1 MLRVLF
7 LSLFTS
13 VTIFAYIPK
22 YIWNLGIAQD
32 CDVTPFKHTFPR
44 EYQTD
49 PPLLSVNSMS
59 YIKKVREGD
68 VIWIQSS
75 QLSRF
80 VKFVLPRIKHRFT
93 LVMSDGDQ
101 SFPSSHVRVTDIGK
115 FLEDPRLIAVF
126 AQNVDGTASHRKIK
140 ALPIGMDFHSM
151 AKTAGAFAEPSYS
164 ALEQEAIMDD
174 ILSTLAPTSERKKS
188 ALIDFHLT
196 DRRDLSINGKESR
209 SYVANQVSSCVE
221 KLSYMLP
228 RHTLWRMKGQ
238 YAFSISP
245 HGNGLDCHRTWE
257 DLVLGCIVIV
267 KTSSLDPLYEG
278 LPVVIVTDWSEVT
291 TENLDKWLLKYG
303 DAFTNQKYRKRLM
316 HDYWI
321 ERLRAAFYAQND

>member
-13 VTIFAYIPK
+13 VSIFGHIPK

-32 CDVTPFKHTFPR
+32 CDVTPFKHAFPR

-49 PPLLSVNSMS
+49 PPLLSVNPMS
-59 YIKKVREGD
+59 YIKRVKEGD

-93 LVMSDGDQ
+93 LIMSDGDQ
-101 SFPSSHVRVTDIGK
+101 SFPSSHVRVIDVGK
-115 FLEDPRLIAVF
+115 FLEDSRLIAVF
-126 AQNVDGTASHRKIK
+126 AQNIDDTASHRKIK
-140 ALPIGMDFHSM
+140 ALPIGIDFHSM
-151 AKTAGAFAEPSYS
+151 AKAGGAFGEPSYS
-164 ALEQEAIMDD
+164 ASEQEAIIND
-174 ILSTLAPTSERKKS
+174 ILSALAPTSERKRS

-196 DRRDLSINGKESR
+196 DRRDLWINGKESR

-221 KLSYMLP
+221 KLSCMVP
-228 RHTLWRMKGQ
+228 RHALWRMKGQ

-267 KTSSLDPLYEG
+267 KTSSLDSLYEG
-278 LPVVIVTDWSEVT
+278 LPVVVVKDWSEVT
-291 TENLDKWLLKYG
+291 SENLDKWLVKYG
-303 DAFTNQKYRKRLM
+303 DAFTNQKYR
-316 HDYWI
+316 
-321 ERLRAAFYAQND
+321 ERLTHAYWMHRVRAGLSF